1 MDVKTAAQIAGLVD
15 PKTVG
20 QAEHSITEEE
30 RSLAIEVGHE
40 MAERDGI
47 DLDALVR
54 EHEADQREASR
65 SLGYTDAEIDRMWA
79 GNRIV

>member
-1 MDVKTAAQIAGLVD
+1 MNAKTAAQIAGLVD

-20 QAEHSITEEE
+20 QADHPITAEE

-40 MAERDGI
+40 MAERAGI

-54 EHEADQREASR
+54 EHEADQREAGR
-65 SLGYTDAEIDRMWA
+65 ALGYTDAEIDRMWA
-79 GNRIV
+79 GK